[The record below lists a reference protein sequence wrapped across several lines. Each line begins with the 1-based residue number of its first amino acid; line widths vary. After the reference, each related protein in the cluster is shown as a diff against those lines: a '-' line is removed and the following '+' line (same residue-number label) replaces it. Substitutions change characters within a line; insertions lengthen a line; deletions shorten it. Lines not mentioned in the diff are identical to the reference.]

1 MDSLGLVV
9 IWNMGSGML
18 PLPKLPGLEEDPFV
32 LFLDTEFCE
41 STRGSML
48 LSIGMVSGDREFY
61 AELAPEVL
69 TRVPRRR
76 LTDFLQ
82 MEVLSQFGC
91 VPTAAFSTKAMAS
104 DAVLWLNGLGTAKV
118 EVAYDYSV
126 DFTLL
131 EQLLEL
137 APEPLTTSLVPTH
150 VGYLL
155 EDPDGLQAASNC
167 WDALAATRG
176 IRRHHAL
183 ADALALRARFVAVHG
198 A

>member
-1 MDSLGLVV
+1 M
-9 IWNMGSGML
+9 
-18 PLPKLPGLEEDPFV
+18 

-41 STRGSML
+41 SSRGPTR
-48 LSIGMVSGDREFY
+48 LSLGMVSNDQEFY
-61 AELAPEVL
+61 AELSVEEL
-69 TRVPRRR
+69 TRIPRRR

-91 VPTAAFSTKAMAS
+91 LPASAVSTQVMAS
-104 DAVLWLNGLGTAKV
+104 KAVAWLNGLDISKV
-118 EVAYDYSV
+118 EVAYDFSV
-126 DFTLL
+126 DFTLP
-131 EQLLEL
+131 EQLLAL
-137 APEPLTTSLVPTH
+137 APKPLNTTLVPTH

-155 EDPDGLQAASNC
+155 EDPDGLEAASAC
-167 WDALAATRG
+167 WDGLAATRG